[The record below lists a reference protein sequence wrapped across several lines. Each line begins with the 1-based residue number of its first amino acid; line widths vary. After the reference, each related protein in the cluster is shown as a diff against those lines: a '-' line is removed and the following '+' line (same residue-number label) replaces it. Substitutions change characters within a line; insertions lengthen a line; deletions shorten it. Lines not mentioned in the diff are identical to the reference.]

1 MALPR
6 RRKATAHEML
16 PHMDASV
23 RFWPVTAVDPRPP
36 NGCSPWWIQPVSATH
51 V

>member
-23 RFWPVTAVDPRPP
+23 RFWPVTAVDPRRRMAAPRGGF
-36 NGCSPWWIQPVSATH
+36 NRSAQH
-51 V
+51 M